1 MSDAC
6 VRHLCLVCVERC
18 VNLTYV
24 LGVVWDVACR
34 MLCVGSCMSDF
45 VSDVPELPR
54 TDIWR
59 TQRRRAA
66 AAAVAVTT
74 AVTADGGG
82 DDGVSCDVVMSP
94 RGRRLSPTCTGSP
107 SAPYC
112 ASCAPLSPLVYDTIG
127 PNNPITRTA
136 LEGRVIGGSVSV
148 RLCVRSGG

>member
-59 TQRRRAA
+59 IQRRLR
-66 AAAVAVTT
+66 
-74 AVTADGGG
+74 
-82 DDGVSCDVVMSP
+82 
-94 RGRRLSPTCTGSP
+94 
-107 SAPYC
+107 
-112 ASCAPLSPLVYDTIG
+112 
-127 PNNPITRTA
+127 
-136 LEGRVIGGSVSV
+136 
-148 RLCVRSGG
+148 